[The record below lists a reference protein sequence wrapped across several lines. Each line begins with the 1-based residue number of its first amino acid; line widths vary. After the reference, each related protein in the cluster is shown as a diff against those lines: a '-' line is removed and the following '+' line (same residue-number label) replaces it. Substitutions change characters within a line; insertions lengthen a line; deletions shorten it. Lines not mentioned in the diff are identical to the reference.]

1 MTTLIT
7 SPADLSSFL
16 REARGET
23 IRIRHA
29 HGPGLFKL
37 NFCGALYDSALQPV
51 KMQGKATPLHRYVVQ
66 VGRSAQM
73 SVEFCVGDIESICVG
88 ENTIYLKCR
97 A

>member
-16 REARGET
+16 RSARGEA

-37 NFCGALYDSALQPV
+37 SLCGALYDSALQPV
-51 KMQGKATPLHRYVVQ
+51 KMQGKAVPLHRYVVQ
-66 VGRSAQM
+66 AGRAGQM
-73 SVEFCVGDIESICVG
+73 SIEFCIGDIESICVE